1 MSKRRRILL
10 WLGLVLSV
18 PAGGYAGLCV
28 GFYAWLSAAE
38 PERWPSARAAVWAYS
53 SLGFA
58 VLFLALFIYCLVA
71 LIREANRQY
80 RQEQNAT

>member
-1 MSKRRRILL
+1 MGKRRRVLL

-18 PAGGYAGLCV
+18 PAGGYAGVCV
-28 GFYAWLSAAE
+28 VFYAWLSAAE
-38 PERWPSARAAVWAYS
+38 PERWPPGRAAIWAYS

-58 VLFLALFIYCLVA
+58 VFFLALFIYCLVA